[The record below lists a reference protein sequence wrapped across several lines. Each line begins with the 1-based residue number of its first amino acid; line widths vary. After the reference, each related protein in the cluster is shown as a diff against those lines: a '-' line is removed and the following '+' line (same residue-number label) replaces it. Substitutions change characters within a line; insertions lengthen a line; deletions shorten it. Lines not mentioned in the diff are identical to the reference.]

1 MRMSESALEPEDI
14 LPLVYDDLRAIAAV
28 YLARE
33 RPDHTFRPTDLVHEA
48 FLRLRTRTGV
58 EYADDR
64 HFLALAATAMRR
76 ILVDHARAR
85 NAEKRGGGRQH
96 ITVDESVALSDD
108 RTEDVLAVHEAL
120 ERLAAE
126 DPRAARIVELRFFGG
141 LTDDEIAEQVGIS
154 SRWVRAEWAH
164 ARAWLK
170 RVIDEQN

>member
-1 MRMSESALEPEDI
+1 
-14 LPLVYDDLRAIAAV
+14 
-28 YLARE
+28 
-33 RPDHTFRPTDLVHEA
+33 
-48 FLRLRTRTGV
+48 
-58 EYADDR
+58 
-64 HFLALAATAMRR
+64 MRR

-120 ERLAAE
+120 ELLAAE

-141 LTDDEIAEQVGIS
+141 LTEDEIAAQVGLS
-154 SRWVRAEWAH
+154 SRSVRAEWVH

-170 RVIDEQN
+170 RVIDEHH